1 MKPSEA
7 LRANRDR
14 LRALT
19 TSHGVL
25 HPRIFG
31 SVIHGTDV
39 EGSDLDILV
48 DPTASTT
55 LLRLCALQVEAER
68 LLGVHVDVLTPKAI
82 PARFRDSV
90 LAAAV
95 AL

>member
-7 LRANRDR
+7 LQAKRTQ
-14 LRALT
+14 LRALVARY
-19 TSHGVL
+19 GVL

-31 SVIHGTDV
+31 SVIHGADV

-48 DPTASTT
+48 DPTESTT
-55 LLRLCALQVEAER
+55 LLRLSAMQVEAER
-68 LLGVHVDVLTPKAI
+68 LLGVHVDVLTPKAL
-82 PARFRDSV
+82 PSRFRERV
-90 LAAAV
+90 LAEAV

>member
-7 LRANRDR
+7 LQAKRVQ
-14 LRALT
+14 LRALVMRF
-19 TSHGVL
+19 GVL

-31 SVIHGTDV
+31 SVLHGTDV

-48 DPTASTT
+48 DPTESTT
-55 LLRLCALQVEAER
+55 LLGLSAMQVEAER
-68 LLGVHVDVLTPKAI
+68 LLGVHVDVLTPKAL
-82 PARFRDSV
+82 PTKFRDRV
-90 LAAAV
+90 LAEAV

>member
-31 SVIHGTDV
+31 SVVHGTDV

-48 DPTASTT
+48 DPSASTT
-55 LLRLCALQVEAER
+55 LLCLSALQIEAER
-68 LLGVHVDVLTPKAI
+68 LLGVHVDILTPRSL
-82 PARFRDSV
+82 PARFRNSV
-90 LAAAV
+90 LAEAI

>member
-7 LRANRDR
+7 LQAKRTQ
-14 LRALT
+14 LRALAT
-19 TSHGVL
+19 RYGVL
-25 HPRIFG
+25 RPRIFG

-48 DPTASTT
+48 DPTESTT
-55 LLRLCALQVEAER
+55 LLRLSAMQVEAEQ
-68 LLGVHVDVLTPKAI
+68 LLGVHVDVQTPKAL
-82 PARFRDSV
+82 PARFRDLV
-90 LAAAV
+90 LAEAV